1 MDERFGRGD
10 HPWSP
15 EGIFI
20 DEFRFVPSAEP
31 EAQPYPCLKY
41 ANYFNF
47 NLNLQLTI
55 VIALTSKSKVHKPKP
70 SRVVSGT
77 TPEDSILNL
86 CIKLCS
92 ILGLPKSIGLIYGA
106 VFASPKPVE
115 AGQICLK
122 LKISRGSVS
131 QGLRFLKE
139 LGAIRSE
146 GLNGNRAEHFV
157 AEDHLRKA
165 IETFVSQKIG
175 PAFEELGEEVARLEK
190 DPSQPLPEDLK
201 EKLETIRRW
210 HSHGK
215 LLLPL
220 VTGFLKTMP
229 LLTKK

>member
-1 MDERFGRGD
+1 M
-10 HPWSP
+10 
-15 EGIFI
+15 
-20 DEFRFVPSAEP
+20 
-31 EAQPYPCLKY
+31 
-41 ANYFNF
+41 
-47 NLNLQLTI
+47 
-55 VIALTSKSKVHKPKP
+55 IALTSKSKVHRPKP

-86 CIKLCS
+86 CVKLCS

-106 VFASPKPVE
+106 VFVSAKPVE
-115 AGQICLK
+115 AGQICRK

-131 QGLRFLKE
+131 QGLRFLRD

-146 GLNGNRAEHFV
+146 GLNGNRSEQFV

-165 IETFVSQKIG
+165 IETFVTHKIA
-175 PAFEELGEEVARLEK
+175 PAFEELGEEMVRLEK
-190 DPSQPLPEDLK
+190 DPAQPLPTDLR

-229 LLTKK
+229 LLSKK